1 MQLSPIDI
9 RLGGRFVNA
18 HQASLFTQVTLLWSS
33 GTAPSGYVTVVL
45 WPYRRGTGAAR
56 DQHAV
61 DLPGDVAFEAADN
74 LSLALALLCA
84 PRDVFLRATISAH
97 PSQTDHVQRTVGLPV
112 ATAVETVPDDLAGG
126 SFDGGDPAQ
135 AGEGGLAPQPLG
147 VVAGH
152 DQERRGVVG
161 ADARQTDQLWGGL
174 RHQPA
179 EVRV

>member
-1 MQLSPIDI
+1 MLLS
-9 RLGGRFVNA
+9 
-18 HQASLFTQVTLLWSS
+18 
-33 GTAPSGYVTVVL
+33 L
-45 WPYRRGTGAAR
+45 WPDRRRGGHQYAM
-56 DQHAV
+56 
-61 DLPGDVAFEAADN
+61 DLPGYVALEAADN

-152 DQERRGVVG
+152 HQERRGVVG